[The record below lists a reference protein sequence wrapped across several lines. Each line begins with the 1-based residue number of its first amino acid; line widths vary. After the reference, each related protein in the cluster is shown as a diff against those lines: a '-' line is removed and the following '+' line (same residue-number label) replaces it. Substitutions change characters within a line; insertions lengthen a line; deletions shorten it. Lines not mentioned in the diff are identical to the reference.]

1 MLRVRVVSTGW
12 SGSPGLSTWY
22 FSPTAE
28 TVADAN
34 SVTASVRAFYVYAA
48 EYLPAGVGWQV
59 ASEVDVVNPATGA
72 VTDTLVA
79 TDALASVPGTK
90 SASIVPP
97 SVVAVLSLLTDT
109 FIAGRRIRGRSF
121 LGPLS
126 QVETL
131 TAAGGLG
138 DAAKARYVTGV
149 ENLIATGGDPTIVV
163 WHRPKGGSGGEACP
177 VVGCSVA
184 TKLGVLRS
192 RRD

>member
-12 SGSPGLSTWY
+12 TGSPGLSTWY
-22 FSPTAE
+22 FTPSAE

-34 SVTASVRAFYVYAA
+34 TVTGSVRAFYVYAA
-48 EYLPAGVGWQV
+48 EYLPSSCHWQV
-59 ASEVDVVNPATGA
+59 ASEVDVVNPLTGA

-90 SASIVPP
+90 SGSILPP

-121 LGPLS
+121 LGPIS
-126 QVETL
+126 QAESMTADGTL
-131 TAAGGLG
+131 ADVART
-138 DAAKARYVTGV
+138 RYVTGV
-149 ENLIATGGDPTIVV
+149 ENMLATGGAPSLAV
-163 WHRPKGGSGGEACP
+163 WHRPKGGTGGEAVP
-177 VVGCSVA
+177 VVACSVA
-184 TKLGVLRS
+184 AKFGSLRS